1 MTIAPN
7 SAGTDDPAGG
17 RLGREVRE
25 VMTPGVVSIPADAS
39 IGQAYAAIAA
49 HGVHAVLVVE
59 RKSGAPMGWVT
70 AGGLL
75 HWALRD
81 SRQHSAGQAVCEPVH
96 TVSPSA
102 TVRDAAELL
111 LKPGVSHVLVTH
123 HGDSVP
129 EGVVSDI
136 DVVRLVS
143 RR

>member
-1 MTIAPN
+1 MTA
-7 SAGTDDPAGG
+7 AQDPASTV
-17 RLGREVRE
+17 LSAEVRD

-39 IGQAYAAIAA
+39 LRHAYAAIDA
-49 HGVHAVLVVE
+49 HGIHAVLVVE

-70 AGGLL
+70 ASGLL
-75 HWALRD
+75 HWALRG

-96 TVSPSA
+96 RVSPSA
-102 TVRDAAELL
+102 TVAEAAEILSR
-111 LKPGVSHVLVTH
+111 PGVSHVLVAH

-136 DVVRLVS
+136 DVVRLIS